1 MPFSGIVE
9 PEQLAILTALVDAY
23 CKEQAIDPASDEG
36 GQVALLVMTL
46 FSVGASTAE
55 ELAVALRAR
64 PRRAKKHYCSGPTH
78 FLI

>member
-9 PEQLAILTALVDAY
+9 PEQLAILTTLVVWNRPLIR
-23 CKEQAIDPASDEG
+23 QGWG
-36 GQVALLVMTL
+36 GRCPLVMTL

-55 ELAVALRAR
+55 ELGVALRAR

>member
-23 CKEQAIDPASDEG
+23 CKEQGIDPASDEG
-36 GQVALLVMTL
+36 EQVALLVMTL

-55 ELAVALRAR
+55 ELGVALRAR
-64 PRRAKKHYCSGPTH
+64 PGRAKKHYCSEPAH